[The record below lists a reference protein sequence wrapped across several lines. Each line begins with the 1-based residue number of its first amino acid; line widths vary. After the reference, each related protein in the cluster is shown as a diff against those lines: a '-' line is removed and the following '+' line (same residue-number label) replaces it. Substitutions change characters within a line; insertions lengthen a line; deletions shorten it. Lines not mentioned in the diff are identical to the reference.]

1 MKKNDFFYCT
11 HKQNNTMTKFKIRI
25 MNQIAAEGLALFNDK
40 YQLGEKLENPDG
52 IVVRSSLVNTENFS
66 DLLAVSR
73 AGAGVNNITV
83 DKATEQGIC
92 IFNTPGANANAVAE
106 LVFVM
111 AGLGVRHIHGAM
123 DFCRGLDGLTDKE
136 ITAQVEAGKARF
148 RGHELAGKTL
158 GVLGLGQIGVRVAN
172 RGVRQ
177 QMKTIGFD
185 PMPALENIH
194 RLSAEVIFSR
204 SLSEVVSQ
212 ANVLTIHMPYN
223 DKTRGLINA
232 ELLAKLPD
240 KAILLNYARGEI
252 VDNEAVLAALDSG
265 KLSCFITDFPD
276 SRVLGHARVIAT
288 PHLGASTAESEE
300 HCATMAVR
308 ELKDYL
314 EYGTV
319 SRSVNFP
326 TAESIPGDSV
336 HTRLIMINHDT
347 PGMIG
352 FASQTLG
359 AHSINIASYL
369 NESNGK
375 IGYNIIDLQSPLP
388 LDVLAEINAH
398 PGVIR
403 TRIIPFHSH

>member
-1 MKKNDFFYCT
+1 MSSD
-11 HKQNNTMTKFKIRI
+11 QIISIPGQTMTKYKIKI
-25 MNQIAAEGLALFNDK
+25 MNKVAAEGLALFDEK
-40 YQLGEKLENPDG
+40 FQLGGDEAQPDG
-52 IVVRSSLVNTENFS
+52 IVVRSSPVNTDKFPG
-66 DLLAVSR
+66 LLAVAR

-83 DKATEQGIC
+83 DRATEQGIC

-123 DFCRGLDGLTDKE
+123 DFCQELRGLDDQE
-136 ITAQVEAGKARF
+136 ITARVEAGKARF

-177 QMKTIGFD
+177 GMKTLGFD

-194 RLSAEVIFSR
+194 RLSAEVLISR
-204 SLSEVVSQ
+204 NMKEVVAQ
-212 ANVLTIHMPYN
+212 ADVLTIHMPYN
-223 DKTRGLINA
+223 DKTHGLINA
-232 ELLAKLPD
+232 EVLAGLPEG
-240 KAILLNYARGEI
+240 AILLNYARGEI
-252 VDNEAVLAALDSG
+252 VDNRAVLEALDSG
-265 KLSCFITDFPD
+265 RLRCFITDFPD
-276 SRVLGHARVIAT
+276 SLVLAHSRVIAT

-300 HCATMAVR
+300 HCARMAVR

-336 HTRLIMINHDT
+336 HTRLIMINRDV

-352 FASQTLG
+352 FASQILG
-359 AHSINIASYL
+359 ARSLNIASYL
-369 NESNGK
+369 NESNGR
-375 IGYNIIDLQSPLP
+375 IGYNIIDLEAPVAP
-388 LDVLAEINAH
+388 DVLAELNGH
-398 PGVIR
+398 QDVIR
-403 TRIIPFHSH
+403 TRIIPFRSS

>member
-1 MKKNDFFYCT
+1 
-11 HKQNNTMTKFKIRI
+11 MTKFKIRI
-25 MNQIAAEGLALFNDK
+25 MNNIAAEGLALFDEK
-40 YQLGEKLENPDG
+40 YQLGEDMENPAG
-52 IVVRSSLVNTENFS
+52 IVVRSSRLDTDKFPG
-66 DLLAVSR
+66 LLAVAR

-123 DFCRGLDGLTDKE
+123 GFCRDLHGLPDEE
-136 ITAQVEAGKARF
+136 ISARVEAGKAGF

-177 QMKTIGFD
+177 GMKTIGFD

-194 RLSAEVIFSR
+194 RLSAEAIIAR
-204 SLSEVVSQ
+204 SVSEVVRQ
-212 ANVLTIHMPYN
+212 ADVLTIHMPYSH
-223 DKTRGLINA
+223 KTRGLING
-232 ELLAKLPD
+232 ELLAGLPNG
-240 KAILLNYARGEI
+240 AILLNYARGEI

-265 KLSCFITDFPD
+265 RLSCFITDFPN
-276 SRVLGHARVIAT
+276 SLILGHPRVIAT

-336 HTRLIMINHDT
+336 QARLIMINRDI

-352 FASQTLG
+352 FASQVLG
-359 AHSINIASYL
+359 SHSINIASYL

-375 IGYNIIDLQSPLP
+375 IGYNIIDLEAPVGQ
-388 LDVLAEINAH
+388 DVLSALKGH

-403 TRIIPFHSH
+403 IRLIPFYKG